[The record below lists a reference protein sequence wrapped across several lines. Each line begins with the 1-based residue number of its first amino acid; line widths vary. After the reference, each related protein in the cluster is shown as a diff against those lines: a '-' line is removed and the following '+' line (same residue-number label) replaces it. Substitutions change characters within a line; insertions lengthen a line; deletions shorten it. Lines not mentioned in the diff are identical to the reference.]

1 MWSPETIVALTGVAT
16 VVMGGV
22 ELRLAVSRL
31 AAKVDRIE
39 ERLGTVERERPQNP
53 YAAYYPG
60 E

>member
-1 MWSPETIVALTGVAT
+1 MWNPETIAAITGLVT
-16 VVMGGV
+16 VIGGGI

-39 ERLGTVERERPQNP
+39 ERLGTVERQVPNP
-53 YAAYYPG
+53 YAYYQQPG